1 MLGKVKIAVWD
12 TKGNLVYENDRE
24 PFLFFDGKHM
34 VAAIE
39 KLEGQTSAPALL
51 VGTAGQMDFEF
62 MLKSLS
68 HDNMAH
74 GSVRRA
80 MSRVLLQHY
89 LGIHQP
95 DKTIVVRNEESPSDE
110 E

>member
-12 TKGNLVYENDRE
+12 TKGKLAYENDQLE
-24 PFLFFDGKHM
+24 CVM
-34 VAAIE
+34 MAAIE
-39 KLEGQTSAPALL
+39 KLEGQTSVPALL
-51 VGTAGQMDFEF
+51 IGTAGQRDFEL

-68 HDNMAH
+68 CDNMAH

-80 MSRVLLQHY
+80 MRKVLFQHY
-89 LGIHQP
+89 LDIHRP
-95 DKTIVVRNEESPSDE
+95 DKVIVMRNEESPADE

>member
-12 TKGNLVYENDRE
+12 TKGNLVYENDR
-24 PFLFFDGKHM
+24 LKCVM

-39 KLEGQTSAPALL
+39 KLEGQTAVPALM
-51 VGTAGQMDFEF
+51 VGTAGQRDFEL
-62 MLKSLS
+62 MLRSLS
-68 HDNMAH
+68 HGNMAH

-80 MSRVLLQHY
+80 MCKVLFRHY
-89 LGIHQP
+89 LGIHRP
-95 DKTIVVRNEESPSDE
+95 DKTIVMRNEESPADE

>member
-12 TKGNLVYENDRE
+12 TKGNLVYENDR
-24 PFLFFDGKHM
+24 LKCVM
-34 VAAIE
+34 MAAIE
-39 KLEGQTSAPALL
+39 KLEGQASVPALL
-51 VGTAGQMDFEF
+51 VGTAGQRDFEF
-62 MLKSLS
+62 MLRSLS

-80 MSRVLLQHY
+80 MRNVLFQHY
-89 LGIHQP
+89 LGIHRP
-95 DKTIVVRNEESPSDE
+95 DKTIVMRNEESPADE

>member
-12 TKGNLVYENDRE
+12 TKGNLVYENDR
-24 PFLFFDGKHM
+24 LKCVM

-39 KLEGQTSAPALL
+39 KLEGQTSVPSLL

-95 DKTIVVRNEESPSDE
+95 DKTIVVRNEESPAGE

>member
-12 TKGNLVYENDRE
+12 TKGNLVYENDR
-24 PFLFFDGKHM
+24 LKCVM
-34 VAAIE
+34 MAAIE
-39 KLEGQTSAPALL
+39 KLEGQTAVPALL
-51 VGTAGQMDFEF
+51 VGTAGQRDFEL

-80 MSRVLLQHY
+80 MCKVLFQHC
-89 LGIHQP
+89 LGIHRP
-95 DKTIVVRNEESPSDE
+95 DKTIVMRNEESPADE